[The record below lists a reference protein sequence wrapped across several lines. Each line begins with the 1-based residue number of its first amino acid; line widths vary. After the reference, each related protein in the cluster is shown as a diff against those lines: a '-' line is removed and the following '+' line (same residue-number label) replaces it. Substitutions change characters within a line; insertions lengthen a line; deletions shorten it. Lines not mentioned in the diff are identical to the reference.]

1 MHDWTLLSILF
12 EWTTGRATLS
22 FQNNRSETVS
32 LVADAVADIQIPR
45 LHEWGSS
52 ASVNKMIGP
61 TLKGELQVIEI
72 QMQSGDTIRLV
83 ASSFQL
89 PLQT

>member
-12 EWTTGRATLS
+12 EWATGRVKLS
-22 FQNNRSETVS
+22 FQNSRSETVS
-32 LVADAVADIQIPR
+32 LVADSVADLQIAR

-52 ASVNKMIGP
+52 VSVNKMIGP
-61 TLKGELQVIEI
+61 TLKGELQVLEI

-83 ASSFQL
+83 ATSFQL